1 MGNGPGCPI
10 LRIADGLKVGELSS
24 IHTARGLL
32 LGVVEDVI
40 MFASTDDGGGGDNGA
55 YRLQWTGPDSVTA
68 QELFLFKERK
78 DKIWYNQAEFP
89 TVFGKYWFKGWG
101 GDGGS
106 LYDAT
111 TGKVVGSLKS
121 MGLNFPVVAGHY
133 LIGQAEGTGAGGRG
147 RSDNKAMARFV
158 VVDVQD
164 PAKPKVVSD
173 RNLLGF
179 AEPPSDIF
187 IEQYYKDFDPFQ
199 FVGCYAGAASNF
211 SRMGCPVAVGKR
223 LLIQTPAFLYC
234 IGPALE
240 GVPGDNPATVQA
252 IRAAK
257 PAELATHL
265 ASPSALYRHTAVTA
279 MITAGI
285 GGAKETLTR
294 LAKEDPYEQIRAG
307 AILALNAAEP
317 DAAPGTQA
325 LLSLMTAAWI
335 GGGDDGRPERRAI
348 QLTLE
353 ALGAKQGIPL
363 LVAAFTKTQDEP
375 TRRSL
380 VDFAAVVGWAAPEL
394 TQQAKAYLASN
405 GLLGVRYLLGLLKTD
420 PTVREAVKRAYPQL
434 GFDINLMLVD
444 PLGQVLEGEEKIAF
458 LLHGTRINL
467 RGDKGAG
474 HRAPYLVPL
483 QAMGRGAASA
493 IPELEK
499 MVAARADLAPEFA
512 PVIEAIK
519 GK

>member
-1 MGNGPGCPI
+1 
-10 LRIADGLKVGELSS
+10 
-24 IHTARGLL
+24 
-32 LGVVEDVI
+32 
-40 MFASTDDGGGGDNGA
+40 
-55 YRLQWTGPDSVTA
+55 
-68 QELFLFKERK
+68 
-78 DKIWYNQAEFP
+78 
-89 TVFGKYWFKGWG
+89 VFDKYWYSK
-101 GDGGS
+101 S
-106 LYDAT
+106 ALSDAT
-111 TGKVVGSLKS
+111 TGMKVGSLT
-121 MGLNFPVVAGHY
+121 GALDFPVVAGHY

-158 VVDVQD
+158 VVDVQN

-173 RNLLGF
+173 RNWLGF

-279 MITAGI
+279 MVTAGI
-285 GGAKETLTR
+285 GGAKDALTR

-307 AILALNAAEP
+307 AILALNVAEP

-325 LLSLMTAAWI
+325 LLPLMTTAWI
-335 GGGDDGRPERRAI
+335 GGGDDGRPERRAL

-353 ALGAKQGIPL
+353 TLGAKQGVPL

-375 TRRSL
+375 TRRSI
-380 VDFAAVVGWAAPEL
+380 VDFAAVVGWTAPEL
-394 TQQAKAYLASN
+394 TQQAKSYLASN

-420 PTVREAVKRAYPQL
+420 PTVREAVTRAYPQL

-467 RGDKGAG
+467 RADKGAG